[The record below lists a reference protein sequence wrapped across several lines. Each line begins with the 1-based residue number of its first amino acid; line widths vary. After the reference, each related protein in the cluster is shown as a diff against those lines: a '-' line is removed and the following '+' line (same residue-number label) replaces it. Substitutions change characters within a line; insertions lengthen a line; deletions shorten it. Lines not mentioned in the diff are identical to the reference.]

1 MCNPQDESFRHRVIS
16 NISGTPMTS
25 IVIDPGACGFI
36 CKITAKGTGRYD
48 AIVTVESECKQIKR
62 LAQEVSSVDFME
74 IVKGRFGENA
84 IFHAASRCGLH
95 SSCLIPSSLIKA
107 VEAELGMAV
116 KKHVS
121 ITFEE

>member
-1 MCNPQDESFRHRVIS
+1 MS
-16 NISGTPMTS
+16 NTSGTPMTS